1 MDEEQKLNSIMEPLR
16 TLVLT
21 GNSLNGDKDA
31 YVLTHV
37 LKFSSV
43 ERQETFSALKHKE
56 KLQKKKPN
64 CTENSETSH
73 FTRIRDPTGGS
84 TIEGYFEK
92 NLTIDYAESG
102 VKDIEKHFVDV
113 IKLVEEGKGKEILYS
128 LVAASQLSS
137 VSLEGIV
144 FCLVLVIKKA
154 KDVNIVSEGYTYVR
168 QICKNTQLLML
179 FIECC
184 KLYTVAN
191 SKCSGWGRGMKRAIK
206 NWYLK
211 WEPREL
217 ALEVTRNPSA
227 YTWSHKDVLKLA
239 HINLKE
245 LPLGHSLVLHYI
257 FSGLESTKKKYEDE
271 KNAAELLQLLDVLT
285 DGAKEITNSHIII
298 ERGKNIINSS
308 GSVTLNDFPLQALSD
323 VKVMS
328 FLLENS
334 SPNVIVRALVST
346 NLFKLVNSNA
356 ELRTLLIKQMEK
368 ESFLNDLD
376 ALKLIIAFNSC
387 RRTCSELVKHDE
399 NKLSDSASKAK
410 IWKYK
415 AQPNPD
421 PSKKVKVNT
430 PRPREIN
437 ELFDVMS
444 NVITKGVQSLSKNS
458 KKHPV
463 VFIDFVPEME
473 NFITAVPED
482 PISKEV
488 RATQALSYILLSM
501 GTTNLKSLIPL
512 LFEVI
517 DKFQDSSNAFT
528 FSGLQSSFN
537 KLARQSTVKIVTN
550 AAIDIAIGMESATA
564 LLIYW
569 QLTEDIVKEI
579 FEWVKENKDSD
590 SSKKL
595 RVILCGLCSPYTRPP
610 ISEYSH
616 PDILTLFGF
625 NRYTVPAIQAFTNG
639 LI

>member
-102 VKDIEKHFVDV
+102 VKDIEKHFADV

-245 LPLGHSLVLHYI
+245 LPLGKCGHSLVLHYI

-323 VKVMS
+323 VK
-328 FLLENS
+328 
-334 SPNVIVRALVST
+334 A
-346 NLFKLVNSNA
+346 
-356 ELRTLLIKQMEK
+356 
-368 ESFLNDLD
+368 
-376 ALKLIIAFNSC
+376 C
-387 RRTCSELVKHDE
+387 KHDE

-550 AAIDIAIGMESATA
+550 AAIDIAVGMESATA

-595 RVILCGLCSPYTRPP
+595 RLSCVAYAPLHS
-610 ISEYSH
+610 SS
-616 PDILTLFGF
+616 DK
-625 NRYTVPAIQAFTNG
+625 
-639 LI
+639 

>member
-113 IKLVEEGKGKEILYS
+113 IKLIEEGKGKEILYS

-137 VSLEGIV
+137 ISLEGIV

-191 SKCSGWGRGMKRAIK
+191 SKCSGWGRGMKRAIR

-285 DGAKEITNSHIII
+285 EGAKEITNSHIII

-444 NVITKGVQSLSKNS
+444 NVITKGVQ
-458 KKHPV
+458 
-463 VFIDFVPEME
+463 
-473 NFITAVPED
+473 
-482 PISKEV
+482 V

-550 AAIDIAIGMESATA
+550 AAIDIAVGMESATA
-564 LLIYW
+564 LLIFW
-569 QLTEDIVKEI
+569 QLTEDVVKEI

-616 PDILTLFGF
+616 PDILTLFS
-625 NRYTVPAIQAFTNG
+625 NV
-639 LI
+639 